1 MSEASFSFQALRE
14 ADKVELAHLEF
25 LTASDGMALA
35 YRRYSSLTPR
45 AALLFYHGGGAHSG
59 AGYQF
64 LGHGLQAEYDIAV
77 YMPDI
82 RGHGASGGPRG
93 DAPNPSQ
100 VWDDITTFI
109 RHIRAEYPQLPLFLG
124 GHSSGA
130 ALALNYASQP
140 EHEPVAGYVFL
151 SPQLGSRAHIDRPA
165 LTAPF
170 AMVDGCAFA
179 ANAMSGGATHGHD
192 YAVRFNYPVEA
203 LVADPSLVT
212 AITVNMSNALMP
224 AVPDRQFAALDR
236 PFGLWIGA
244 EDELFL
250 PDKVLAF
257 ADLAVHTRSEAN
269 LIPGAKH
276 LSILVGAHDTIGP
289 WLGRMISQAMI
300 GKAQST

>member
-1 MSEASFSFQALRE
+1 MKPVKSS
-14 ADKVELAHLEF
+14 LAGPEF
-25 LTASDGMALA
+25 LTASDDVALA
-35 YRRYSSLTPR
+35 YRRYAPIDPR
-45 AALLFYHGGGAHSG
+45 AVLLFYHGGGAHSG

-64 LGHGLQAEYDIAV
+64 LGHGLQTEYDIAV

-93 DAPNPSQ
+93 DAPGPRQ

-109 RHIRAEYPQLPLFLG
+109 KHVRAVHPQLPLFLG

-130 ALALNYASQP
+130 ALALNYASQAD
-140 EHEPVAGYVFL
+140 HEPVAGYVFL

-165 LTAPF
+165 LAAPF
-170 AMVDGCAFA
+170 ATVDGSAFA
-179 ANAMSGGATHGHD
+179 AHAMSGGATHGHD
-192 YAVRFNYPVEA
+192 YAVKFNYPAEA
-203 LVADPSLVT
+203 LAADPGLVA

-224 AVPDRQFAALDR
+224 AAPDRQFAALDR

-257 ADLAVHTRSEAN
+257 ADLAAAVRAESEA
-269 LIPGAKH
+269 
-276 LSILVGAHDTIGP
+276 
-289 WLGRMISQAMI
+289 R
-300 GKAQST
+300 

>member
-1 MSEASFSFQALRE
+1 MSEASFSFQALRQ
-14 ADKVELAHLEF
+14 ANKVDLARLEF
-25 LTASDGMALA
+25 LTASDDVTLA
-35 YRRYSSLTPR
+35 YRRYTPDSPR

-64 LGHGLQAEYDIAV
+64 LGYGLQAQYGIAV
-77 YMPDI
+77 CMPDI

-93 DAPNPSQ
+93 DTPSPQQ
-100 VWDDITTFI
+100 VWADITTFI
-109 RHIRAEYPQLPLFLG
+109 EHIRAEYPQLPLFLG

-140 EHEPVAGYVFL
+140 EHEPVTGYVFL
-151 SPQLGSRAHIDRPA
+151 SPQLGSRAQIDRPSLA
-165 LTAPF
+165 APF
-170 AMVDGCAFA
+170 AMVDSSAFI

-192 YAVRFNYPVEA
+192 YAVKFNYPAEVLA
-203 LVADPSLVT
+203 ADPGLVA

-224 AVPDRQFAALDR
+224 AAPHEQFATLDR

-257 ADLAVHTRSEAN
+257 ADLAASVRAESEAEC
-269 LIPGAKH
+269 IPDAKH
-276 LSILVGAHDTIGP
+276 LSILVRAHKTIGP
-289 WLGRMISQAMI
+289 WIVQTIREKS
-300 GKAQST
+300 